1 MTDPQYVNTLSDIYT
16 SMYNHP
22 GEEKPLVVQEGVSDV
37 EKVPRWK
44 QVLRDAAKNESRKRP
59 PHAPHLEPREDAS
72 EEEES
77 STAEQR
83 AQQYLETIIGTVP
96 TAVGGINIH
105 RIIKD
110 AFIAGIE
117 AS

>member
-44 QVLRDAAKNESRKRP
+44 QVLRNAAKSEGRKRP
-59 PHAPHLEPREDAS
+59 PHAPHHEPREDAS

-77 STAEQR
+77 STADQR
-83 AQQYLETIIGTVP
+83 AQQYLETIIGKVP
-96 TAVGGINIH
+96 TAVGGVNIH

-110 AFIAGIE
+110 AFIAGTK

>member
-1 MTDPQYVNTLSDIYT
+1 MTDPRYVNALSDIYT

-37 EKVPRWK
+37 EKVPRWQK
-44 QVLRDAAKNESRKRP
+44 LLRAAVEDESRKRP

-77 STAEQR
+77 STADQQ

-96 TAVGGINIH
+96 TAVGGVNIH

-110 AFIAGIE
+110 AFIAGTK